1 MNDTLAHPL
10 VRSYLSSVGDRAAAL
25 PDVRRQ
31 ELLADLREHIEV
43 ALADSGTFDEGEV
56 RRVLDQLGTP
66 GEIVAAA
73 LAEEAGSGPVP
84 ESGRHTAI
92 TLCLIVVALP
102 AALIPVIG
110 PFFAPAAVIAA
121 LVRLWRSPQWARQE
135 KRQATLLML
144 SPVIAVPVLAAVFS
158 VAGGGLTAIALMA
171 ALLAA
176 ALLPVTAAV
185 RLHRSAARVRQ
196 QVRRTA

>member
-1 MNDTLAHPL
+1 MNDTFAHPL
-10 VRSYLSSVGDRAAAL
+10 VHSYLSSVGDRAAVL

-43 ALADSGTFDEGEV
+43 ALAESDTVDEGDV

-73 LAEEAGSGPVP
+73 LAEEANSGPVP
-84 ESGRHTAI
+84 ESGRRTAI

-110 PFFAPAAVIAA
+110 SFFAPAAMIAA
-121 LVRLWRSPQWARQE
+121 LVRLWRSRQWARRE
-135 KRQATLLML
+135 KWQATLLMF
-144 SPVIAVPVLAAVFS
+144 SPVIVVPGLAAVFS
-158 VAGGGLTAIALMA
+158 VAGGGLTAVAVMA
-171 ALLAA
+171 TLVVAA
-176 ALLPVTAAV
+176 SLPVTAAV

-196 QVRRTA
+196 RIRRTA

>member
-1 MNDTLAHPL
+1 MSDTLAHPL
-10 VRSYLSSVGDRAAAL
+10 VQAYLSSVGQGVVAL

-43 ALADSGTFDEGEV
+43 ALADADTVDEGSV

-66 GEIVAAA
+66 GEVVAAA

-84 ESGRHTAI
+84 ESGRRTAV

-102 AALIPVIG
+102 ASLIPVIG
-110 PFFAPAAVIAA
+110 PFFALAAMIAA
-121 LVRLWRSPQWARQE
+121 LVRLWKSPQWVRRE

-144 SPVIAVPVLAAVFS
+144 SPVIAVPVLAVVFS
-158 VAGGGLTAIALMA
+158 VASGGLTPVALMA

-176 ALLPVTAAV
+176 VPLPVAAAV

-196 QVRRTA
+196 QLR